1 MPTLAG
7 TRLDLRAQLPQ
18 PAAMSSNPPYT
29 SAEFHDA
36 VQKQLASI
44 VTAALA
50 DSKLEWGQ
58 VAPFLDAARAICR
71 DDMLLNGRFV
81 LHGLEES
88 DAGLTPA
95 DEAFLTVSV
104 RDREDG
110 TEWLSQSYWL
120 SDIVLSDP
128 DPDHVRSALAGIE
141 RTAARLKAW
150 LEEREKDGADVPRTD
165 GVEGP
170 EQAKP

>member
-1 MPTLAG
+1 
-7 TRLDLRAQLPQ
+7 
-18 PAAMSSNPPYT
+18 MSSTPPYT
-29 SAEFHDA
+29 SAEFHDD

-50 DSKLEWGQ
+50 DTKLEWSQ

-71 DDMLLNGRFV
+71 DDVLLNGRFV

-88 DAGLTPA
+88 DEGLTQA
-95 DEAFLTVSV
+95 DEAFVTVSV

-120 SDIVLSDP
+120 SDIVLSDQ
-128 DPDHVRSALAGIE
+128 DTDRVRSAVAGME
-141 RTAARLKAW
+141 RTVERLKTW
-150 LEEREKDGADVPRTD
+150 LDEQKKVEPPSVDDAQDEKPA
-165 GVEGP
+165 
-170 EQAKP
+170 A